1 MIRIAAACC
10 AAICVAGC
18 SVFAKTQS
26 APAATASVIPVH
38 VDVLDAGHGW
48 EMTSTGLQRSTDGG
62 RTWTRVTGL
71 PTINYVW
78 GTLAS
83 FPSIDAAWVCEQG
96 RARGSTPGSI
106 GDTRTAASPPARC
119 FATGDGGT
127 SWAGYDVPGSG
138 TTVAGSRRDDATVN
152 SVFALD
158 GRVAWIVVGTIDT
171 FAGGG
176 QESIN
181 LTDVR
186 LLATQD
192 AGAAWSVKRDEP
204 VPSGGSL
211 MSPGAEWVSVGA
223 SGAVYVS
230 GFGASV
236 DRSTD
241 SGRSWTSL
249 RVPLPAIGAMD
260 ESQYCSITE
269 SRTSLLVIIREYVS
283 DARQAFYELSTDGGV
298 RWSAGTRPP
307 GPPAPL
313 C

>member
-1 MIRIAAACC
+1 VIRIAAAGC
-10 AAICVAGC
+10 AALCVAGC

-26 APAATASVIPVH
+26 VPAVTAAAPPAH
-38 VDVLDAGHGW
+38 VDVLEAGHGW
-48 EMTSTGLQRSTDGG
+48 EMTSTGLRRSTDGG

-71 PTINYVW
+71 PAINYVW

-83 FPSIDAAWVCEQG
+83 FPSSDAAWVCEQG
-96 RARGSTPGSI
+96 RARGSTPGTI
-106 GDTRTAASPPARC
+106 GDMRTATSPPARC

-127 SWAGYDVPGSG
+127 SWAGHDIPESG
-138 TTVAGSRRDDATVN
+138 TTSGGSRRDDTTVN

-158 GRVAWIVVGTIDT
+158 GRVAWIVLGTLDT

-186 LLATQD
+186 LLATTD

-204 VPSGGSL
+204 ASSRGSL
-211 MSPGAEWVSVGA
+211 VVPGAEWVSVGA

-230 GFGASV
+230 GFGASI
-236 DRSTD
+236 DRSVD
-241 SGRSWTSL
+241 AGRSWTSL

-269 SRTSLLVIIREYVS
+269 SRDSLLVTIREVVS
-283 DARQAFYELSTDGGV
+283 DVSQAFYELSTDGGA
-298 RWSAGTRPP
+298 RWSAGA
-307 GPPAPL
+307 GPPSPAAPL